1 MAASRR
7 AKALGVETKSVRMPR
22 CNKQGGFEEVQ
33 CDNEIVSSCWCVDA
47 SGFELPGTRAPAASL
62 VNCTGK
68 YRVFVYKVPIQIGMV
83 CLEIRRHS
91 QAHKMIE
98 WTLFCRVPYVCKR
111 RNHFHVQKKK
121 MMIHYWVHV
130 GGRTRINKHGRCYL
144 LCCRGLWA
152 PGNQGI

>member
-68 YRVFVYKVPIQIGMV
+68 YRVFSTHTNWYGLFGNKEVFSSIQSDRMNIILPSTICV
-83 CLEIRRHS
+83 
-91 QAHKMIE
+91 QARE
-98 WTLFCRVPYVCKR
+98 PLSRS
-111 RNHFHVQKKK
+111 KKK
-121 MMIHYWVHV
+121 
-130 GGRTRINKHGRCYL
+130 
-144 LCCRGLWA
+144 
-152 PGNQGI
+152 

>member
-1 MAASRR
+1 MYNALFASIRLFNTIIAVLRLAIKTRQLNQITQKLIQKTVSGCQTLRMAASRR

-98 WTLFCRVPYVCKR
+98 
-111 RNHFHVQKKK
+111 
-121 MMIHYWVHV
+121 
-130 GGRTRINKHGRCYL
+130 
-144 LCCRGLWA
+144 
-152 PGNQGI
+152 